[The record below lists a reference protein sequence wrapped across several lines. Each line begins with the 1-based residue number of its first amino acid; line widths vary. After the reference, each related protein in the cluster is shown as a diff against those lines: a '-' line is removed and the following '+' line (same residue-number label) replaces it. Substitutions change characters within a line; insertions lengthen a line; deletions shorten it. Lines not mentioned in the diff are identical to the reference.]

1 MYSDRASRTRSSSGP
16 LPGFRLLLLLTAL
29 MTTALQ
35 AVPPATQ
42 LVPADAIAVLEVT
55 DPEPLFELVAGQ
67 PMSETVTA
75 LPLYQQQATQPQF
88 QEFLNVVRYLETALD
103 TDWRSG
109 LKNLIAGGLTLALCP
124 EETVVLIADAEDERL
139 LAKLH
144 EILLTFARSE
154 AEKEG
159 QPERVVSTQ
168 YRDIT
173 AWTFGGD
180 EAHAIVGKRFVFSNR
195 PEGLK
200 AVLERS
206 TGNRA
211 AALASNSRYQAASQ
225 TAGANDVTRLY
236 VNLPPLMRL
245 PGLVGAFEQSRAN
258 PLAALVFAGVT
269 EAVQDAGWLAARLSV
284 DRDALTLRTTVDGR
298 AVSPTNPA
306 AFAWPQTSRDGA
318 FPNLSVPGRIA
329 ALSFYRDLYQFY
341 SAKDELFPERTSGL
355 IFFEN
360 MMGIFFSGRDLTNEV
375 LAEAQPDI
383 RLVVAAQEFDP
394 AIGTP
399 RVQLPALA
407 VVLRLRHAGQF
418 DEVVEEAWQKA
429 LGLINFTR
437 GQQALQGLIIDR
449 FHQGQTKFTMA
460 YFSTSGI
467 QDKSALDLRFN
478 LRPALAMP
486 GDYVILSS
494 TDALARD
501 VIDALSHEGRQE
513 TKPLSEVHS
522 LVEVDGRHLA
532 AILKAN
538 REILIQGDMVKKGN
552 TREQS
557 ESGIDLL
564 LTLADLVDNLRLS
577 LGAHRNV
584 SEAVLRLKLN
594 LPSP

>member
-16 LPGFRLLLLLTAL
+16 LPGFGLLLLLTAL

-35 AVPPATQ
+35 AVPLATQ

-55 DPEPLFELVAGQ
+55 DPEPLFELLAGQ

-75 LPLYQQQATQPQF
+75 LPLYQQQTTQPQF
-88 QEFLNVVRYLETALD
+88 QEFLNVVRFLETALD

-109 LKNLIAGGLTLALCP
+109 LKSLIAGGVTLALCP

-180 EAHAIVGKRFVFSNR
+180 EAHAIVGKRFIFSNR

-206 TGNRA
+206 TGSRG
-211 AALASNSRYQAASQ
+211 AALASSSRYQAASQ
-225 TAGANDVTRLY
+225 TAGANDVARLY
-236 VNLPPLMRL
+236 VNLRPLMHL

-258 PLAALVFAGVT
+258 PLAALVFAGIA
-269 EAVQDAGWLAARLSV
+269 EAIEDADWLAARLSV
-284 DRDALTLRTTVDGR
+284 EHDTLVLRTAVDGR
-298 AVSPTNPA
+298 AVAPTSPT
-306 AFAWPQTSRDGA
+306 AFAWPKTSSDGA
-318 FPNLSVPGRIA
+318 FPSLSVPRRVA

-407 VVLRLRHAGQF
+407 VG
-418 DEVVEEAWQKA
+418 
-429 LGLINFTR
+429 
-437 GQQALQGLIIDR
+437 
-449 FHQGQTKFTMA
+449 
-460 YFSTSGI
+460 
-467 QDKSALDLRFN
+467 SA
-478 LRPALAMP
+478 A
-486 GDYVILSS
+486 SS
-494 TDALARD
+494 CGTIRRSCRRSVA
-501 VIDALSHEGRQE
+501 
-513 TKPLSEVHS
+513 
-522 LVEVDGRHLA
+522 
-532 AILKAN
+532 
-538 REILIQGDMVKKGN
+538 
-552 TREQS
+552 
-557 ESGIDLL
+557 ES
-564 LTLADLVDNLRLS
+564 A
-577 LGAHRNV
+577 GAHQLHPGSAGAARTNH
-584 SEAVLRLKLN
+584 
-594 LPSP
+594 